1 MCFPEE
7 TIDCGVDVGP
17 TGVIDGVVPR
27 DEYQDEMDMTSMSQ
41 IAERVQPKSVSP
53 FDLFGGVCY

>member
-17 TGVIDGVVPR
+17 TGVIDGVVPH
-27 DEYQDEMDMTSMSQ
+27 DEYWDEMDMTSMSQ
-41 IAERVQPKSVSP
+41 IAERVQPKSISP